1 MLYSLDRRDVDKTLA
16 GIALAAEVL
25 LAAGAREVHTLLPG
39 LPPVRSRADLRNV
52 ADGRWRA
59 GDLKLSA
66 YHPMGT
72 ARMGDDPRSS
82 VVDCSGRSHDVAGLW
97 IADASILPGS
107 TYVNPQITI
116 MALATRVGRALAD
129 SL

>member
-1 MLYSLDRRDVDKTLA
+1 
-16 GIALAAEVL
+16 
-25 LAAGAREVHTLLPG
+25 
-39 LPPVRSRADLRNV
+39 
-52 ADGRWRA
+52 
-59 GDLKLSA
+59 
-66 YHPMGT
+66 MGT

-82 VVDCSGRSHDVAGLW
+82 VVDRSGRSHDVAGLW